1 MSASTTHLLD
11 KAARAAESAKALLD
25 LGDTDGACS
34 RAYYAMF
41 DAARAALATR
51 GHAPEATKTH
61 SAVHSAFALTFV
73 KTGLVPKEIG
83 RALGQVQDIRLL
95 ADYAAE
101 SIPPDKAEWSVRQA
115 AAFVAAVR
123 GLPPA

>member
-1 MSASTTHLLD
+1 MSSLLA
-11 KAARAAESAKALLD
+11 KAERAASSARALLD
-25 LGDTDGACS
+25 LGDSDGACS

-41 DAARAALATR
+41 DAARAALASR

-61 SAVHSAFALTFV
+61 GAVHSAFALEFV
-73 KTGLVPKEIG
+73 KTGQVPREIG

-101 SIPPDKAEWSVRQA
+101 PVPSDKAEWSVVQA

-123 GLPPA
+123 DLLS

>member
-1 MSASTTHLLD
+1 MNDPAAYLLD
-11 KAARAAESAKALLD
+11 KAARAAESAKALLG

-41 DAARAALATR
+41 DAARSALATR
-51 GHAPEATKTH
+51 GHMPESTKTH
-61 SAVHSAFALTFV
+61 GAVHSAFALTFV

-101 SIPPDKAEWSVRQA
+101 SIPPDKAEWAVRQA
-115 AAFVAAVR
+115 EAFVEAVR
-123 GLPPA
+123 TLPST